1 MNNKKRNHIKRISA
15 VCAALALA
23 AGLCTTAYAADF
35 CGIQRSI
42 QLWTKGDQTNA
53 VLEIQQGQNT
63 SYDLTFEDKNGE
75 KHEVH
80 GGGVAFD
87 AFGNETPLTEEDIIE
102 HINDTPEVIFD
113 ENGTVTVY
121 YKEQTLD
128 ITDSFTDGVSYV
140 QLKDG
145 DKTIYLTVK
154 EDGSYGT
161 SNSCYCS
168 PEEWE

>member
-1 MNNKKRNHIKRISA
+1 MNSKNKRHIKKITA
-15 VCAALALA
+15 VCAVTAIA

-53 VLEIQQGQNT
+53 VLEIHEGENT
-63 SYDLTFEDKNGE
+63 IYDVTYEDKNGE

-80 GGGVAFD
+80 GGGAAFD
-87 AFGNETPLTEEDIIE
+87 MWGNEIALTEEDIIE
-102 HINDTPEVIFD
+102 QLNGSPEVVFD
-113 ENGTVTVY
+113 DNGTVTVY
-121 YKEQTLD
+121 FKEQTLD
-128 ITDSFTDGVSYV
+128 ITDKFTDGVSYV

-154 EDGSYGT
+154 EDGGYAT
-161 SNSCYCS
+161 SGSCFCT
-168 PEEWE
+168 PEEFN